1 MFTSY
6 DLLKFFADLFSCL
19 QIECWPSPVL
29 DFVLLAKSPLQDI
42 AGYAMCAEVI
52 HRIGEKDCYR
62 LDTFTDAAMSCVL
75 IHISTFNKNYL
86 KTDSKKS
93 QNILFSSWVH

>member
-6 DLLKFFADLFSCL
+6 YLLKFFADLFSCL

-29 DFVLLAKSPLQDI
+29 DFVLLAKCPLQDI

-52 HRIGEKDCYR
+52 HRIGEKDCNR
-62 LDTFTDAAMSCVL
+62 LDALTDDVISCVL
-75 IHISTFNKNYL
+75 ISTFNKNYL
-86 KTDSKKS
+86 KTDRKKS
-93 QNILFSSWVH
+93 